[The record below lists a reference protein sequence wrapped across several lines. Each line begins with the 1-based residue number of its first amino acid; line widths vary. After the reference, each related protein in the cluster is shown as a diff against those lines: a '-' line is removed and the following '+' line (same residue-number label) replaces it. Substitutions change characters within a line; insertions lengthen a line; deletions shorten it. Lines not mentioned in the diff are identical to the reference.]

1 MLDILLLGQLIAKLD
16 QFFDSRRRYGAI
28 HSDADP
34 LVFIHVIGWKE
45 TRFQAKRL
53 YEERIALYIQDI
65 NDSVAGKP
73 QVFLVDLHDQGV
85 PLFIVLVPQYAVP
98 VIPGIV
104 RFGAKGFPLPMRKVL
119 VVPCQVILNISEQ
132 CKL

>member
-1 MLDILLLGQLIAKLD
+1 MGQLIAKLD
-16 QFFDSRRRYGAI
+16 QFFDFRRRYGAV
-28 HSDADP
+28 HSDANP
-34 LVFIHVIGWKE
+34 LVFIPVIGWKE

-53 YEERIALYIQDI
+53 YEERISLYIQDI

-73 QVFLVDLHDQGV
+73 QVFLVDLHAQGL

-104 RFGAKGFPLPMRKVL
+104 RFGAKGFLY
-119 VVPCQVILNISEQ
+119 PCEKFFSLHLAHI
-132 CKL
+132 